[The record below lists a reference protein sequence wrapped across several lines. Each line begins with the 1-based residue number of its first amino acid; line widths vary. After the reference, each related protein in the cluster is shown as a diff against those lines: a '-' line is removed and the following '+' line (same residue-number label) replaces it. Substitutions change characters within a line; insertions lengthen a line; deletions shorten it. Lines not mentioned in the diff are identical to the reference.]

1 MKKFEYDSN
10 KSHTNKDKHGID
22 FHEARAIWNDPGMIE
37 VSVTTLDEPR
47 FLTIG
52 KIERKFW
59 TAVATL
65 REGRIRIISVRRS
78 RKNEEMLYEDY
89 NSKGF

>member
-1 MKKFEYDSN
+1 MTTFEYDPN
-10 KSHTNKDKHGID
+10 KSRTNRDKHGID
-22 FHEARAIWNDPGMIE
+22 FQEARLLWNDPGMIE
-37 VSVTTLDEPR
+37 VPVATLDETR

-52 KIERKFW
+52 KIEGKLW

-78 RKNEEMLYEDY
+78 RKNEEALYEDH
-89 NSKGF
+89 NSKGV